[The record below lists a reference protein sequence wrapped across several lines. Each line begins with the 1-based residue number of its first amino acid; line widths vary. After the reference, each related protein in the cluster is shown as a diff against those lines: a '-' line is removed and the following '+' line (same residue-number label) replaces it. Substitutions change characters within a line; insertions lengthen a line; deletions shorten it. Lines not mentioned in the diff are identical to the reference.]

1 MGRRKALLP
10 LAIGLSALGGLA
22 GIAPFVFIW
31 LLVRELLR
39 SGGEAATAQV
49 AVYAWWAAGTAVG
62 GVVLY
67 FGALMCSHLA
77 AFRVES
83 NIRKYAMRR
92 VVAMPLGFFD
102 GNTTGRIRKI
112 IDDNASITHSFLA
125 HQLPDMAGT
134 ALVPVAAVVLI
145 AAFDWRLGLACL
157 VPVFAAM
164 GIMAYTMNTRGREF
178 MRQYMNLLEQ
188 MNTEAVEY
196 VRGIPVVKVFQ
207 QTVFSFKNFY
217 RTIMQ
222 YNKTAA
228 HYTRLWER
236 PMTLYTVIINSF
248 AYLLVP
254 VAIILTGM
262 GEGLGEVVVDLVL
275 FVLVTPVFSECVMK
289 SMYIGQA
296 FGQADEAVRRLDAL
310 TSYELLAE
318 SPAPKSP
325 KGYDV
330 SFENVV
336 FAYPGTVDEQ
346 TSNELTRDKQTNDK
360 QTSDKLT
367 SKQGTSGKANHLVC
381 SSACSLSANNSSA
394 ERTLDGITFTV
405 RQGTRVA
412 LVGASG
418 SGKTTIARLVPRFYD
433 VNGGAV
439 KIGGTDVRDI
449 SHAELMRT
457 VSFVFQNPQLIKATV
472 LDNIR
477 YGKPDATLE
486 EVNRAVDMAQ
496 CREIIDRLPRGLD
509 TMLGTEG
516 TYLSGGERQR
526 IALARAFLKDAPV
539 VVLDEAT
546 AFADP
551 ENEHLVQAALRE
563 LTRGKTVLV
572 IAHRLT
578 SVADADEI
586 LVVDKG
592 RIAERGTHGELIAKK
607 GMYYDRW
614 NEYCQA
620 VDWTI
625 NSVRHTAVGQAG
637 ESSQG
642 VNSGKKAPLANS
654 SPCSS
659 SARPS
664 STRPSSAR
672 GLSAKLALSP
682 KGYRDFKRG
691 VAWTTVFDIA
701 LMLPAVF
708 VFAFLSDVL
717 PSLLGGG
724 ETVGRPL
731 WTYVA
736 LALAFMAVM
745 YVVGVFQYR
754 ATYTCVYDESANRRI
769 SLAEKL
775 RRLPLAFF
783 GEKNLSDLTA
793 TIMDDCTDLEHT
805 FSHSVPQ
812 LFASLISIALVAV
825 GMAVYYWP
833 LAVALF
839 WVVPVALGVLLL
851 SWRWMRRSNKVNY
864 LNKRA
869 VTEVIQ
875 EGLDTIQEMKSYGQ
889 ERRYV
894 DKLDSAINHYE
905 RVMTRGELAL
915 STLVNG
921 SQSILKLGL
930 ATVVL
935 AGAWLLAA
943 GTVDLFTLLVFLV
956 IGSRVYGP
964 INEVLNNLAALTY
977 LDVRIARMNE
987 MEQMPVQGG
996 ADVSISG
1003 GYDIC
1008 FEHVSFSYDSRQVD
1022 EQMSK
1027 QDTSKQADD
1036 AFVNEQTNGKA
1047 NLLVCSSACPLSTKR
1062 VLDDVSFTARQG
1074 EITALIGPSGGGKS
1088 TAAKLA
1094 ARFWDVNSG
1103 RITLGGVDISTVDP
1117 EALLRNF
1124 SVVFQDVV
1132 LFNASVMDNIR
1143 IGRRDATDEDVLRVA
1158 RLACCDEFVSKLPD
1172 GYNTVI
1178 GENGQTLSGG
1188 ERQRISIARAL
1199 LKDAPVVLLDEATAS
1214 LDVENETLI
1223 QAGISELV
1231 KDKTVL
1237 IIAHRMRTVA
1247 NADKILVLDG
1257 GKIMEQG
1264 TPDELK
1270 ARGGYFA
1277 RMLALQGEE
1286 A

>member
-10 LAIGLSALGGLA
+10 VAIVLSALGGLA
-22 GIAPFVFIW
+22 GLAPFVFIW
-31 LLVRELLR
+31 LIVRELL
-39 SGGEAATAQV
+39 SGGDIGTQTQV
-49 AVYAWWAAGTAVG
+49 TSYAWWAAGTAVG

-83 NIRKYAMRR
+83 NIRKSAMRR
-92 VVAMPLGFFD
+92 IVGMPLGFFD
-102 GNTTGRIRKI
+102 SNTTGRIRKI

-134 ALVPVAAVVLI
+134 ALVPLLAVALI
-145 AAFDWRLGLACL
+145 ATFDWRLGLACL
-157 VPVFAAM
+157 VPVFTAM

-207 QTVFSFKNFY
+207 QTVYSFKNFY

-222 YNKTAA
+222 YNHTATR
-228 HYTRLWER
+228 YTRLWER

-248 AYLLVP
+248 AYFLVP
-254 VAIILTGM
+254 VAVILTGM
-262 GEGLGEVVVDLVL
+262 GEGVGTVLVNLIL

-296 FGQADEAVRRLDAL
+296 FAQADEAVRRLDGL
-310 TSYELLAE
+310 TAYPTLKGTAE
-318 SPAPKSP
+318 PVQPATYGITFS
-325 KGYDV
+325 
-330 SFENVV
+330 NVT
-336 FAYPGTVDEQ
+336 FAYPGTDTDVLK
-346 TSNELTRDKQTNDK
+346 N
-360 QTSDKLT
+360 
-367 SKQGTSGKANHLVC
+367 V
-381 SSACSLSANNSSA
+381 
-394 ERTLDGITFTV
+394 TFTV
-405 RQGTRVA
+405 QQGKRVA

-433 VNGGAV
+433 VDGGSV
-439 KIGGTDVRDI
+439 RIGGVDVRDI
-449 SHAELMRT
+449 SHKELMRT
-457 VSFVFQNPQLIKATV
+457 VSFVFQNPQLIKTTILENIVYGRPEATM
-472 LDNIR
+472 
-477 YGKPDATLE
+477 E
-486 EVNRAVDMAQ
+486 EVNRAVEMAQ
-496 CREIIDRLPRGLD
+496 CHEIIDRLPDGLD
-509 TMLGTEG
+509 TVIGTEG

-526 IALARAFLKDAPV
+526 IALARAFLKNAPV
-539 VVLDEAT
+539 IVLDEAT

-551 ENEHLVQAALRE
+551 ENEHLMQAALRE
-563 LTRGKTVLV
+563 LTRGKTVIT

-586 LVVDKG
+586 LVIDNG
-592 RIAERGTHGELIAKK
+592 RIAERGTHDTLLGMK
-607 GMYYDRW
+607 GIYYNRW
-614 NEYCQA
+614 NEYCRA
-620 VDWTI
+620 VNWTI
-625 NSVRHTAVGQAG
+625 EKHRQSAKDGKQASTSTAERA
-637 ESSQG
+637 QG
-642 VNSGKKAPLANS
+642 TQHSGVSDMDFAAKETSS
-654 SPCSS
+654 SPQGRSGGAFS
-659 SARPS
+659 FLR
-664 STRPSSAR
+664 RR
-672 GLSAKLALSP
+672 FALSE
-682 KGYRDFKRG
+682 KGARDFCRG
-691 VAWTTVFDIA
+691 VAWTTVFDIV

-708 VFAFLSDVL
+708 VFVFLDDTL
-717 PSLLGGG
+717 RPLLGGTPSTG
-724 ETVGRPL
+724 HGL
-731 WTYVA
+731 AYYA
-736 LALAFMAVM
+736 LLALAFMAVM

-754 ATYTCVYDESANRRI
+754 STYTSVYDESANRRI

-812 LFASLISIALVAV
+812 LFASLASIVLIAV
-825 GMAVYYWP
+825 GMAFYCWQ
-833 LAVALF
+833 LAAALF
-839 WVVPVALGVLLL
+839 WVVPVAMGILLF
-851 SWRWMRRSNKVNY
+851 SNRSMRRSNTVNY
-864 LNKRA
+864 KNKRA

-875 EGLDTIQEMKSYGQ
+875 EGLDTIQEIKSYGQ
-889 ERRYV
+889 ESRYTA
-894 DKLDSAINHYE
+894 KLDLAVDYYE
-905 RVMTRGELAL
+905 RVMTRGELML
-915 STLVNG
+915 GVLVNG

-930 ATVVL
+930 ATVVI
-935 AGAWLLAA
+935 AGAGLVAA
-943 GTVDLFTLLVFLV
+943 GTVDVFTFLVFLV
-956 IGSRVYGP
+956 IGSRVYSP
-964 INEVLNNLAALTY
+964 INEVLNNIAALSY
-977 LDVRIARMNE
+977 LKIRINRMNE
-987 MEQMPVQGG
+987 MERMPVQEG
-996 ADVSISG
+996 ADIRING
-1003 GYDIC
+1003 NYDIC
-1008 FEHVSFSYDSRQVD
+1008 FDNVNFSY
-1022 EQMSK
+1022 E
-1027 QDTSKQADD
+1027 T
-1036 AFVNEQTNGKA
+1036 GK
-1047 NLLVCSSACPLSTKR
+1047 K
-1062 VLDDVSFTARQG
+1062 VLNDVSFTARQG

-1103 RITLGGVDISTVDP
+1103 RITLGGVDISTIDP

-1132 LFNASVMDNIR
+1132 LFNASVIDNIR
-1143 IGRRDATDEDVLRVA
+1143 IGRRDATDEEVLRVA

-1172 GYNTVI
+1172 GYQTVI

-1231 KDKTVL
+1231 KNKTVL
-1237 IIAHRMRTVA
+1237 IIAHRMRTIA
-1247 NADKILVLDG
+1247 NADKILVLG
-1257 GKIMEQG
+1257 NGKIIEQG
-1264 TPDELK
+1264 TPGELK

-1277 RMLALQGEE
+1277 RMLTLQGEK